1 MIAIDHLRVS
11 YPKANKMAVDGLSLH
26 VKKGEI
32 YGLLGPNGAGKT
44 STIKV
49 ICGLMTA
56 TSGEVKVMAHPI
68 NSSKKTALSNIG
80 LAPQEIALYPS
91 LTAKENLRFI
101 GEQYGIESNILAE
114 RIDLLLTRFELSGK
128 SGEQVQNFSGGMK
141 RRLNL
146 IASLLH
152 TPSILILDEPTTGV
166 DVQSRAIIHDFLKS
180 ENEKGLTIVYTSHHL
195 DEAERL
201 CQRVGIVDHGKLLV
215 EGTPQEL
222 LAKHDCPDLESVFIS
237 LTGRQ
242 SRDH

>member
-1 MIAIDHLRVS
+1 MIVIEHLHVS
-11 YPKANKMAVDGLSLH
+11 YPKANKKAVDGLSLH

-49 ICGLMTA
+49 ICGLMVA
-56 TSGEVKVMAHPI
+56 TSGEVKVMAEAI
-68 NSSKKTALSNIG
+68 NTSKKKALTNIG

-101 GEQYGIESNILAE
+101 GEQYGISPS
-114 RIDLLLTRFELSGK
+114 LLLERTEALLARFELLEK
-128 SGEQVQNFSGGMK
+128 ANQQVQNFSGGMK

-152 TPSILILDEPTTGV
+152 APSILILDEPTTGV

-215 EGTPQEL
+215 EGSPQEL
-222 LAKHDCPDLESVFIS
+222 LSKHDCPDLESVFIS